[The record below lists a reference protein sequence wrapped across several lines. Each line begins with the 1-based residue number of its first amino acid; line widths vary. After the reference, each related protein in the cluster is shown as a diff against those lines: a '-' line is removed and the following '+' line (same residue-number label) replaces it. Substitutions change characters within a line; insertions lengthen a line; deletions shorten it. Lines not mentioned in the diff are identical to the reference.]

1 MTISNSIIDRGKLG
15 RVPALTARADEVYN
29 DFMSDARN
37 QLLHAYWKQMS
48 ERGNALMKQAGVGIE
63 HTHEGIAKARAVV
76 GEDTYLSTFLRVKR
90 SAQEIY
96 KQRIVESYAARE
108 AEFLRRLDEAEK
120 RGPGTLTYDKDFVYP
135 DYSKVHIHIQP
146 GGYVGHPLAGMYYDY
161 GTSIFYGGEN
171 SDDALHKRLAQ
182 QTPGPKDGKARRIL
196 EIGCGIG
203 QMAVE
208 MKRVHP
214 DAEVIATDI
223 SAPMIRYG
231 HWRATEQNIAVHFAQ
246 MPSEQL
252 DFPDGH
258 FDLVFEHILFHE
270 IPIPV
275 LDKTLREVHRVLRPG
290 GTFVVWDF
298 ASAEP
303 GKPGYSGLVG
313 LMDAADNG
321 EPYAHEFVTCNVEQ
335 KLQDVGFTL
344 RSGVQPGVMMGS
356 RVCDKATG

>member
-1 MTISNSIIDRGKLG
+1 MTISNSTIDRGKAG
-15 RVPALTARADEVYN
+15 RVPALTTRADEVYN
-29 DFMSDARN
+29 DFMSDTRN
-37 QLLHAYWKQMS
+37 TLLHAYWKQMS
-48 ERGNALMKQAGVGIE
+48 ERGNALMDRAGVKIE
-63 HTHEGIAKARAVV
+63 HTHEGVAKARDVIV
-76 GEDTYLSTFLRVKR
+76 EDPYLSTFLRVKR
-90 SAQEIY
+90 TAQEIY
-96 KQRIVESYAARE
+96 KQRIVESYKHRE
-108 AEFLRRLDEAEK
+108 DEFLRRLDDAEK

-146 GGYVGHPLAGMYYDY
+146 GGYVGTPLAGMYYDY

-171 SDDALHKRLAQ
+171 SDDALHKRLAE
-182 QTPGPKDGKARRIL
+182 QTPGPKDGKLERIL

-203 QMAVE
+203 QMSVE

-214 DAEVIATDI
+214 TAEVIATDI

-231 HWRATEQNIAVHFAQ
+231 HWRACEQNMAVHFAQ
-246 MPSEQL
+246 MPSETL

-275 LDKTLREVHRVLRPG
+275 LDKTLKEVFRVLRPG

-321 EPYAHEFVTCNVEQ
+321 EPYAHEFVTCNVE
-335 KLQDVGFTL
+335 KRLEDVGFQI
-344 RSGVQPGVMMGS
+344 RSRIQPGVMMGS
-356 RVCDKATG
+356 RVCDKPL

>member
-1 MTISNSIIDRGKLG
+1 MPISNSIIDRGKLG

-37 QLLHAYWKQMS
+37 HLLHAYWKQMS
-48 ERGNALMKQAGVGIE
+48 ERGNALMKQAGVGIA
-63 HTHEGIAKARAVV
+63 HTAEGVAKARAVIA
-76 GEDTYLSTFLRVKR
+76 EDTYLSTFLRVKR

-96 KQRIVESYAARE
+96 KQRIVESYAQRE
-108 AEFLRRLDEAEK
+108 AEYLRKLDDAEA
-120 RGPGTLTYDKDFVYP
+120 RGPGTLTYDKDFIYP
-135 DYSKVHIHIQP
+135 EYAKVHIHIQP

-182 QTPGPKDGKARRIL
+182 QTPPPKDGIVRRIL

-208 MKRVHP
+208 MKRLHP

-231 HWRATEQNIAVHFAQ
+231 HWRASEQNMAVHFAQ
-246 MPSEQL
+246 MPSETL

-275 LDKTLREVHRVLRPG
+275 LDKTLKEVHRVLRPG

-321 EPYAHEFVTCNVEQ
+321 EPYAHEFVTCNVEK
-335 KLQDVGFTL
+335 KLQDAGFTL
-344 RSGVQPGVMMGS
+344 RAGVQPGVMMGS
-356 RVCDKATG
+356 RVCDKS

>member
-1 MTISNSIIDRGKLG
+1 MSISNAIIDRGKIG
-15 RVPALTARADEVYN
+15 RTPALTARADEVYN

-37 QLLHAYWKQMS
+37 QLLHAYWKQMG
-48 ERGNALMKQAGVGIE
+48 ERGNALMAKAGVKIE
-63 HTHEGIAKARAVV
+63 HTHEGISNARDVII
-76 GEDTYLSTFLRVKR
+76 EDTYLSTFLRVKR

-96 KQRIVESYAARE
+96 KQRIVESYAQRE
-108 AEFLRRLDEAEK
+108 PEFLRRLDDAEK
-120 RGPGTLTYDKDFVYP
+120 RGPGTLTYDKNFVYP

-171 SDDALHKRLAQ
+171 SDDALHKRLAE
-182 QTPGPKDGKARRIL
+182 QTPGPKDGKINRIL

-208 MKRVHP
+208 MKRVHK

-231 HWRATEQNIAVHFAQ
+231 HWRATEQNMAVHFAQ
-246 MPSEQL
+246 MPSETL

-275 LDKTLREVHRVLRPG
+275 LDKTLKEVFRVLRPG

-335 KLQDVGFTL
+335 RLENAGFSI
-344 RSGVQPGVMMGS
+344 RSRIQPGVMMGS
-356 RVCDKATG
+356 RVCDKP